1 MVRRT
6 QAHLAAMLGIAVLL
20 PAAAMAQQAGCKPPE
35 DVKLV
40 TPGAITATTSPAAP
54 PLQYIDEKGNI
65 VGMDMDLGN
74 MIGARLCLPV
84 KYVPSEFVTMIPAL
98 KSGRY
103 DMIDTF
109 MYYTPARAEQIHMI
123 PYGAATNSIV
133 VPASAA
139 GGATLQDF
147 SGKRLAT
154 QLGSMDDAN
163 ARAVDKTLK
172 EAGKAGIEVHTFP
185 SYADVLQAVVA
196 GQVDGAI
203 VSTDS
208 AYYYKSKGATF
219 FRIAATGLY
228 PHLETIGFAD
238 RTLADRA
245 AEALNAMKADGS
257 YDKLLGQFHHCA
269 LSGPF
274 KVTTG
279 PVPDPV
285 CPPQG
290 D

>member
-1 MVRRT
+1 MIERVANT
-6 QAHLAAMLGIAVLL
+6 LTTLLLAAGLL
-20 PAAAMAQQAGCKPPE
+20 PAAAMAQVTCKPPE
-35 DVKLV
+35 GIKLV
-40 TPGAITATTSPAAP
+40 TPGVLTATTSPTVP
-54 PLQYIDEKGNI
+54 PLQYIDDSGNI

-74 MIGARLCLPV
+74 MIGAKLCLSV
-84 KYVPSEFVTMIPAL
+84 TYVPSEFVTMIPAL

-133 VPASAA
+133 VPAGST
-139 GGATLQDF
+139 GGAALDDF
-147 SGKRLAT
+147 SGKRLGT
-154 QLGSMDDAN
+154 QLGSMDDVN
-163 ARAVDKTLK
+163 ARTVDKALK
-172 EAGKAGIEVHTFP
+172 DAGKPEIEIHTFP
-185 SYADVLQAVVA
+185 SSADILQALRA

-208 AYYYKSKGATF
+208 AFYYRSKGETF
-219 FRIAATGLY
+219 FRIAASGLY

-238 RTLADRA
+238 PVLAEKA
-245 AEALNAMKADGS
+245 ADALNALKADGS
-257 YDKLLGQFHHCA
+257 YDKLLGKFHHCA
-269 LSGPF
+269 LPGPF

-279 PVPDPV
+279 QVSVPV
-285 CPPQG
+285 CPPQT

>member
-1 MVRRT
+1 MKWVEIT
-6 QAHLAAMLGIAVLL
+6 LMGLLFAAELL
-20 PAAAMAQQAGCKPPE
+20 PAAALAQTGCKPPE
-35 DVKLV
+35 GIKLV
-40 TPGAITATTSPAAP
+40 SPGVLTATTSPTVP
-54 PLQYIDEKGNI
+54 PLQYIDESGNI

-74 MIGARLCLPV
+74 MIGAKLCLPV

-133 VPASAA
+133 VLAGSK
-139 GGATLQDF
+139 GGATLQEF
-147 SGKRLAT
+147 SGKRLGT
-154 QLGSMDDAN
+154 QLGSMDDVN
-163 ARAVDKTLK
+163 ARTVDKALK
-172 EAGKAGIEVHTFP
+172 EAGKLGIEIHTFP
-185 SYADVLQAVVA
+185 SYADILQALSA

-208 AYYYKSKGATF
+208 AFYYRSKGETF
-219 FRIAATGLY
+219 FRIAASGLY

-238 RTLADRA
+238 PVLAEKA
-245 AEALNAMKADGS
+245 ADALNALKANDS
-257 YDKLLGQFHHCA
+257 YDKLLGTFHHCA
-269 LSGPF
+269 LPGPF

-279 PVPDPV
+279 PVAAPV
-285 CPPQG
+285 CPPQT